1 MNAKLVIAIVLAG
14 ASIQTA
20 FADPSF
26 AKTRAE
32 VYQELVEAQKN
43 GWTVAVSDASYPD
56 IARIYEHQYQQ
67 KTSEKTAAAA
77 TAATSGE
84 GPEAHGTSQS
94 GAPKAVMP
102 KSGRSQIRTDD
113 CVGPVSYCNVYFGS

>member
-26 AKTRAE
+26 AKTRAQ
-32 VYQELVEAQKN
+32 VYQELIEAQKN
-43 GWTVAVSDASYPD
+43 GWTAAVSDASYPEV
-56 IARIYEHQYQQ
+56 ARIYEHQYR
-67 KTSEKTAAAA
+67 KTSEKTATAA

-84 GPEAHGTSQS
+84 GPEARGTSQS
-94 GAPKAVMP
+94 GAPKSGMP
-102 KSGRSQIRTDD
+102 KSGRAQIRTDD